1 MNAYEEQVKRELKN
15 WKRKMTRRPT
25 LTDNLAKSTQDKI
38 NRMIPEKIHQGITVA
53 IKNMVQG
60 VLYGS
65 VIGKPAVS
73 SETLERRDNMIIER
87 QLFYRNTAAVE
98 GGITGFG
105 GIVGGIADFPL
116 LLSIK
121 LKFLYDAAA
130 IYGYDIKDFSE
141 RIYLL
146 HIFQLAFSSRSQ
158 RLKIFEVIE
167 NWEVYR
173 KTIPE
178 DINKFNWRE
187 FQQEYRD
194 HIDLA
199 KMAQM
204 LPVVGSVVGIVVN
217 YRLLNR
223 LAETAMNA
231 YRMRWLNNKESS
243 AT

>member
-1 MNAYEEQVKRELKN
+1 MEAYEEQVLREIKK
-15 WKRKMTRRPT
+15 WKKKMTVRPGF
-25 LTDNLAKSTQDKI
+25 TDNIAKATQDKI
-38 NRMIPEKIHQGITVA
+38 NSMIPEKIHQGITNA
-53 IKNMVQG
+53 IRNMVQG

-65 VIGKPAVS
+65 VIGKPVVQSAS
-73 SETLERRDNMIIER
+73 LEERDNMVKER

-98 GGITGFG
+98 GGIAGFG

-121 LKFLYDAAA
+121 LKFLYDVAA

-146 HIFQLAFSSRSQ
+146 QIFQLAFSSRSH
-158 RLKIFEVIE
+158 RLKVFDTIK
-167 NWEVYR
+167 NWGEY
-173 KTIPE
+173 KKSIPE
-178 DINKFNWRE
+178 DIKSFNWRS

-217 YRLLNR
+217 YRLLNK
-223 LAETAMNA
+223 LGETAMNS
-231 YRMRWLNNKESS
+231 YRLRLLQKEEI
-243 AT
+243 

>member
-1 MNAYEEQVKRELKN
+1 MDAYEEQVLREIKK
-15 WKRKMTRRPT
+15 WKKKMTVRPGF
-25 LTDNLAKSTQDKI
+25 TDNIAKATQDKI
-38 NRMIPEKIHQGITVA
+38 NSMIPEKIHQGITNA
-53 IKNMVQG
+53 IRNMVQG

-65 VIGKPAVS
+65 VIGKPVVRTAS
-73 SETLERRDNMIIER
+73 LEERDNMVKER

-121 LKFLYDAAA
+121 LKFLYDVAA
-130 IYGYDIKDFSE
+130 IYGYDIKNFSE

-146 HIFQLAFSSRSQ
+146 QIFQLAFSSRSH
-158 RLKIFEVIE
+158 RLKVFDTIE
-167 NWEVYR
+167 NWEAYQ
-173 KTIPE
+173 KSIPE
-178 DINKFNWRE
+178 DIKSFNWRS

-217 YRLLNR
+217 YRLLNK
-223 LAETAMNA
+223 LGETAMNS
-231 YRMRWLNNKESS
+231 YRLRLLQKEKI
-243 AT
+243 